1 MPDTSFY
8 VYIYLNPLKPGK
20 YTYGNFISFQFEP
33 FYIGKGKKDRIY
45 IHLKEKKKSHK
56 FYIIQKIRKN
66 NQEPIIEKLN
76 FDLDDTNSK
85 ELEIFYIK
93 IIGRSDL
100 KLGPLTNQTDG
111 GEGKNRVLC
120 SGETR
125 KKLSKNFKGKHH
137 SVETKKKISE
147 AKKCKKQSEEH
158 KRKNSEAHKGN
169 TNGRGNIGRKHTEET
184 KKKIGNANRNKEE
197 GELPLP

>member
-33 FYIGKGKKDRIY
+33 FYI
-45 IHLKEKKKSHK
+45 
-56 FYIIQKIRKN
+56 
-66 NQEPIIEKLN
+66 
-76 FDLDDTNSK
+76 
-85 ELEIFYIK
+85 
-93 IIGRSDL
+93 
-100 KLGPLTNQTDG
+100 